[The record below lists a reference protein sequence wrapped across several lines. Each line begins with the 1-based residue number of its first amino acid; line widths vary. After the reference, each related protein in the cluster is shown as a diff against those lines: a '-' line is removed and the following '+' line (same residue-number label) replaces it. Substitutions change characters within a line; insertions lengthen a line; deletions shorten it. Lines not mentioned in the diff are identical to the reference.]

1 MSEPSFQALVLCPLP
16 VLLDAHEV
24 DDGSAA
30 AHDGDVEDEGGRGG
44 GGHQEQG
51 EGGEGLQRPVDHV
64 ELHGDQVLVPPPLQ
78 AHVAQTLHPRVLVVS
93 EPGTKTLIIRASNE
107 DAHEGSYSQRSPL
120 PPTARYYCFHI

>member
-1 MSEPSFQALVLCPLP
+1 MREPSFQALVLGPLP

-24 DDGSAA
+24 DDGCAA

-44 GGHQEQG
+44 GGHQEEG

-78 AHVAQTLHPRVLVVS
+78 AHVAQTLHPRVLAVS
-93 EPGTKTLIIRASNE
+93 EPGTKTIIIRASNE
-107 DAHEGSYSQRSPL
+107 DAHKGS
-120 PPTARYYCFHI
+120 